1 MLTLVSVTIFEQCN
15 AYNHTASVWL
25 SINRVVKGILVNRDL
40 PVLFPVKCE
49 MGNFFLVKRALSNAR
64 EP

>member
-40 PVLFPVKCE
+40 PVLFPVKCDI
-49 MGNFFLVKRALSNAR
+49 GNSFLAKRELSIVR
-64 EP
+64 EA